1 MDRLHPWHWR
11 KPDMQGFTVTPM
23 TRMQRSWSVGKML
36 GHKRLGL
43 KKVEASKGPQIVVPG

>member
-1 MDRLHPWHWR
+1 
-11 KPDMQGFTVTPM
+11 MQGFTVTPM